1 MRSIVFTLIYVVG
14 AGSVA
19 GMETTVSIKGE
30 KKTQQLR
37 QEYNHVAAAID
48 TLFGLYGREQLVG
61 LADPSRSQVALPV
74 DAKLILLFWADDEA
88 ELFLNGTPISR
99 TRLTPTQVEI
109 PPVYLLAEN
118 ELIAKCWDTDGV
130 ESGFMAGLYLQDASG
145 LRPILTT
152 GDEGHW
158 RSRNGEPA
166 QEFYYAH
173 AQPDIPSAQIIWG
186 PQLFGEVQ
194 LSAKFGAAALMAAG
208 RRKALPAPD
217 FESRAMQF
225 HEAVR
230 TLVSLQSRR
239 EELADSLSMM
249 ARSAARTDI
258 RFEGA
263 LHTALSFSLGS
274 AGPLTDEVNMTTA
287 GRVLEWANSLPSA
300 ERGLVFHPARALKGA
315 QAATSAIDLRERI
328 SADRAEAD
336 RRRNYV
342 PPEERGSKAGV
353 TVSRSVAPERV
364 AEDRPRPPEWQLV
377 GVILIL
383 LGYTSAAGRSW
394 WQLYRSEWWRGT

>member
-1 MRSIVFTLIYVVG
+1 MRSVIFTFICVVG
-14 AGSVA
+14 AGSVV
-19 GMETTVSIKGE
+19 GMETTGSTTGL
-30 KKTQQLR
+30 KTQQLR

-61 LADPSRSQVALPV
+61 LADLSRSQVALPA

-109 PPVYLLAEN
+109 PAIYLLAEN

-152 GDEGHW
+152 SDEGHW

-208 RRKALPAPD
+208 RRRALPAPD

-239 EELADSLSMM
+239 EELADSLSMV

-287 GRVLEWANSLPSA
+287 GSVLEWANSLPPA
-300 ERGLVFHPARALKGA
+300 DRGLVFHPSRTLKGA
-315 QAATSAIDLRERI
+315 QAATAAIDLQARI
-328 SADRAEAD
+328 FGDRAEED
-336 RRRNYV
+336 RRRDYV

-364 AEDRPRPPEWQLV
+364 AGDRPRRPEEWQLV